1 MTGFAGNLLAW
12 ALALLL
18 AVLVAYLFAQAGQR
32 RALIRWLA
40 NPGSDMPDGRGPW
53 REVFSMLQRREKESR
68 RATDH
73 LARSLDHFRLATQ
86 ALPDGVILLDDQTH
100 IEWMNTAAVEHFGLD
115 AKRDVGTLAGQ
126 LIRQGEFHAYLTAFK
141 ERRIGADPFQLRL
154 TGEAATRV
162 VSLLLIPFADSGIL
176 LLSRDVTDLVRADV
190 IRRDFVANVSHEL
203 RTPLTVISGF
213 LEQFAS
219 EHPPTGET
227 ARRFLALMADQAGRM
242 NRLVTDLLTL
252 SRLENDSQEPR
263 NDAIDLAALLDSIL
277 AEAKALSGDR
287 HVFVTKC
294 MEPLQLRG
302 SPEEIRSAFGNL
314 VSNAVRY
321 TPEGGTITLSLKY
334 NENGLVFEV
343 ADTGI
348 GIPKEHLS
356 RLTERFYRIDKGRS
370 AATGGTGLGL
380 AIVKH
385 VLLRHDA
392 RLEIASVP
400 GKGSVFSAVFPA
412 NRATVA
418 TKADNTGA

>member
-154 TGEAATRV
+154 TGEAATRI

-252 SRLENDSQEPR
+252 SRLENDSQAPR

-294 MEPLQLRG
+294 VEPLQLRG

>member
-1 MTGFAGNLLAW
+1 
-12 ALALLL
+12 
-18 AVLVAYLFAQAGQR
+18 
-32 RALIRWLA
+32 
-40 NPGSDMPDGRGPW
+40 
-53 REVFSMLQRREKESR
+53 VFSMLQRREKESR

-154 TGEAATRV
+154 TGEAATRI

-252 SRLENDSQEPR
+252 SRLENDSQAPR

>member
-252 SRLENDSQEPR
+252 SRLENDSQAPR

>member
-252 SRLENDSQEPR
+252 SRLENDSQAPR

-294 MEPLQLRG
+294 VEPLQLRG

>member
-154 TGEAATRV
+154 TGEAATRI

-252 SRLENDSQEPR
+252 SRLENDSQAPR

>member
-12 ALALLL
+12 ALVLPL
-18 AVLVAYLFAQAGQR
+18 AVLVAYLFGQAGQR
-32 RALIRWLA
+32 RALVRWLA
-40 NPGSDMPDGRGPW
+40 NPGSDLPDGRGPW

-68 RATDH
+68 RAMDH

-141 ERRIGADPFQLRL
+141 ERRMKSDPFQLRL

-252 SRLENDSQEPR
+252 SRLENDSQAPR

>member
-1 MTGFAGNLLAW
+1 MTGFAGSLLVW
-12 ALALLL
+12 ALVLLL
-18 AVLVAYLFAQAGQR
+18 VVLIVYLFSQAAQR

-40 NPGSDMPDGRGPW
+40 SPESDMPDGKGPW
-53 REVFSMLQRREKESR
+53 REVFSRLQRREKESR
-68 RATDH
+68 RAMDH

-100 IEWMNTAAVEHFGLD
+100 IEWMNAAAVKHFGLD

-126 LIRQGEFHAYLTAFK
+126 LIRQGEFHAYLTAFR
-141 ERRIGADPFQLRL
+141 ERRVGCEPFQLRL
-154 TGEAATRV
+154 VGGAATRV

-176 LLSRDVTDLVRADV
+176 LLSRDVTDLVQAEV

-219 EHPPTGET
+219 EHPPAGET
-227 ARRFLALMADQAGRM
+227 ARRFLALMTDQARRM

-252 SRLENDSQEPR
+252 SRLENDSQAPR
-263 NDAIDLAALLDSIL
+263 NDAIDLPVLLESIL
-277 AEAKALSGDR
+277 AEARALSGDR
-287 HVFVTKC
+287 HIFVTGR
-294 MEPLQLRG
+294 MDSAQLRG
-302 SPEEIRSAFGNL
+302 SLEEIHSAFGNL

-321 TPEGGTITLSLKY
+321 TPEGGTITVSWKY
-334 NENGLVFEV
+334 DGNGLVFEV

-348 GIPKEHLS
+348 GIPREHLP

-370 AATGGTGLGL
+370 TATGGTGLGL

-392 RLEIASVP
+392 TLEIASEP

-412 NRATVA
+412 SRATVV
-418 TKADNTGA
+418 TKVGKPGA

>member
-154 TGEAATRV
+154 TGEAATRI

-252 SRLENDSQEPR
+252 SRLENDSQAPR

-400 GKGSVFSAVFPA
+400 GKGSVSSAVFPA